1 MQRLYRLRA
10 GETHNESTDKRPGTY
25 AIIGA
30 AIEVHNQLGCGFQK
44 AVNQEALAFYF

>member
-1 MQRLYRLRA
+1 MNPQI
-10 GETHNESTDKRPGTY
+10 TQMDTDKRDPGTY
-25 AIIGA
+25 AIIGT